1 MVCGER
7 GAHTG
12 KPAAQAGRFLYRD
25 AVTPSEDVP
34 AHFVE
39 AAGLE
44 TDCQRAVRVFREG
57 LGGMEQEC
65 GCIAGYAGI
74 EAQDRL
80 DPWFLKHAKRTPRKA
95 PQIER
100 RVALERFVCSA
111 GSTHVREPPKPRTI
125 RPVRPRDQESP
136 VSVEYAVGLDSLRA
150 TPSRRL
156 GDVLEFHRASRLDGI
171 AQH

>member
-95 PQIER
+95 H
-100 RVALERFVCSA
+100 A
-111 GSTHVREPPKPRTI
+111 GSRSNVSFVVRVLLMFASRQSRGPSA
-125 RPVRPRDQESP
+125 Q
-136 VSVEYAVGLDSLRA
+136 SVRA
-150 TPSRRL
+150 TRKARFP
-156 GDVLEFHRASRLDGI
+156 
-171 AQH
+171 